1 MIKAILVL
9 EDGAVFWGKG
19 YSENEETIGEIVFN
33 TGMTGYQEVLTDPSY
48 KGQIVTMT
56 YPLIGNY
63 GVTKADEESKAPMVE
78 GFIVRELC
86 EHPSNFRS
94 EEPLLNYLKRH
105 NIMIVSEMDTRA
117 ITLHIREGG
126 AMRGILSTS
135 CFDIDT
141 LLARVK
147 QYPTTLG
154 RDIVQEVSCTD
165 IAEWEE
171 DEESAET
178 HRKYEP
184 LIKYADKKEFK
195 VIAFDCGIK
204 KNMLRL
210 LDIIGCSVTVVP
222 ASTSLQDIKAL
233 NPDGIFLSNGPGD
246 PEPVSYVIKTVRE
259 LSEQYPIF
267 GICLGH
273 QIIGLACGA
282 KTYKMKFG
290 HRGINHPVKDLTTG
304 EVEITTQNHGFAID
318 IDSLDANGLELTHL
332 NLNDQ
337 TVEGFKHKNLPIFAV
352 QYHPESSAGPHDSR
366 YLFNRFIE
374 QMRVFKEE
382 RK

>member
-1 MIKAILVL
+1 MNKAILVL
-9 EDGAVFWGKG
+9 EDGTVFWGKG
-19 YSENEETIGEIVFN
+19 YSDNEETMGEIVFN

-63 GVTKADEESKAPMVE
+63 GVTKADEESKSPMVE

-94 EEPLLNYLKRH
+94 EEPLLDYLKR
-105 NIMIVSEMDTRA
+105 NKIMIVSEMDTRA

-135 CFDIDT
+135 CFDVET
-141 LLARVK
+141 LLAKVK
-147 QYPTTLG
+147 QYPSMAG
-154 RDIVQEVSCTD
+154 RDIVRDVSCSVTST
-165 IAEWEE
+165 WHEE
-171 DEESAET
+171 KSISEEYQ
-178 HRKYEP
+178 KYEP
-184 LIKYADKKEFK
+184 FVTCNDKKDFK
-195 VIAFDCGIK
+195 VVAFDCGVK
-204 KNMLRL
+204 KHMLRL
-210 LDIIGCSVTVVP
+210 LDMMGCDVHVIP
-222 ASTSLQDIKAL
+222 AATSLEDIKAL

-259 LSEQYPIF
+259 LSEQYPMF

-273 QIIGLACGA
+273 QLLGLARGA

-290 HRGINHPVKDLTTG
+290 HRGINHPVKDLATG

-318 IDSLDANGLELTHL
+318 IDSLEANNLELTHL

-337 TVEGFKHKNLPIFAV
+337 TVEGFKHKTLPIFAV

-366 YLFNRFIE
+366 YLFKRFIE
-374 QMRVFKEE
+374 QMRVFKQE

>member
-154 RDIVQEVSCTD
+154 RDIVQEVSSTD